1 MVMKIE
7 AWLHKN
13 YFALLVLATFII
25 GFGIRS
31 INLTN
36 PPLDFQAWRQLRS
49 ASIARGK
56 YYQMLPSADPTSRQN
71 AIYLSKQFEVLEP
84 NILETLVAL
93 AYLLM
98 GGEQLWIARLFSITA
113 WLIGGLGIYFL
124 GKRISTRIGS
134 LASLFFYLLLPYGVT
149 ASRAFMPDPSMV
161 MWIILSAWALV
172 YWSDKGTWKSA
183 LLAGIFSG
191 MAVLTKIFAVFPVG
205 LLSLII
211 VLSNQPFGKA
221 IKNPKVWLMAIL
233 MVLIPSTYYLL
244 FVGNLAPGYISGW
257 VAGFSSLLLS
267 PGFYIRWVS
276 FLKQIIDPFL
286 LCLCIL
292 SIFLYDKLG
301 RRVMLGL
308 FGGYFLIG
316 ITVPSLIITHDYYS
330 LFIIP
335 CLALAIAPLTDLFCK
350 RIVQQGI
357 LVKILAFGTTMFL
370 IGYAINLSRGAL
382 ISQDFRPEAKGW
394 IRMGQELPP
403 GKYIGITH
411 DYNAR
416 LNYYGWIAV
425 APWPLAYDS
434 QMKVLSGGEAL
445 SMDDSKYWEGYFN
458 QQTKGYDY
466 FIVTIMGELEAQPV
480 LADILSNYP
489 SIKGDGYILYVL
501 HQ

>member
-1 MVMKIE
+1 MKIK
-7 AWLHKN
+7 AWLHNN
-13 YFALLVLATFII
+13 YFILLVLATFIL

-56 YYQMLPSADPTSRQN
+56 YYQLLPSADPALRQN
-71 AIYLSKQFEVLEP
+71 AIFLSKQFEVLEP
-84 NILETLVAL
+84 NILETLMAL

-98 GGEQLWIARLFSITA
+98 GGEQLWVARLFSITA
-113 WLIGGLGIYFL
+113 WLIGGVGIYLL
-124 GKRISTRIGS
+124 GKRISTRIGG
-134 LASLFFYLLLPYGVT
+134 LAALIFYLFLPYGVI

-161 MWIILSAWALV
+161 MWIILSAWMLV
-172 YWSDKGTWKSA
+172 YWSDTGTWKSA
-183 LLAGIFSG
+183 LFSGIFSG
-191 MAVLTKIFAVFPVG
+191 MAILTKVFAVFPVG
-205 LLSLII
+205 LLSMII
-211 VLSNQPFGKA
+211 VLTTQPFGKA
-221 IKNPKVWLMAIL
+221 IKNPKVWLVAIL
-233 MVLIPSTYYLL
+233 MGIIPSSYYLL
-244 FVGNLAPGYISGW
+244 SVGNLASGYISGW
-257 VAGFSSLLLS
+257 VSGFSSLLLS
-267 PGFYIRWVS
+267 PGFYISWVS

-292 SIFLYDKLG
+292 CIFLYDRLG

-316 ITVPSLIITHDYYS
+316 LTVPSLIITHDYYS

-335 CLALAIAPLTDLFCK
+335 CLALAIAPLAELLCNK
-350 RIVQQGI
+350 IAQQG
-357 LVKILAFGTTMFL
+357 LPVKIYALGPTMFL
-370 IGYAINLSRGAL
+370 VVIAILSSGKTL

-394 IRMGQELPP
+394 IRMGKELSP

-425 APWPLAYDS
+425 APWPLAYDG
-434 QMKVLSGGEAL
+434 QMKVLSGGDAPNLE
-445 SMDDSKYWEGYFN
+445 DSIYWEGYFN

-466 FIVTIMGELEAQPV
+466 FIVTIMGELDAQPV
-480 LADILSNYP
+480 LADILSKYP
-489 SIKGDGYILYVL
+489 SIKGDGYIVYVL